1 MFADQKTTA
10 LEEVEEVD
18 ILRFLELEMPV
29 KIIEV
34 AGDSHAVDIPA
45 DIKIVE
51 DLLSKRSIKDR

>member
-1 MFADQKTTA
+1 M
-10 LEEVEEVD
+10 D

-51 DLLSKRSIKDR
+51 DLLFEGVLGISN